1 MRSHFNVP
9 INYAPNPSLSIWA
22 NQQRSNYRNQVL
34 GKTIKKSMREHN
46 QKLIDTGFNFHVD
59 PDEESTGEKD
69 SSSRK
74 RKKGSAPAKEGS
86 AVDDEANSEATK
98 PAAKRSKSSDE
109 YAIDDDIDPLP
120 PLHDGDLQDG
130 LLAPPHNS
138 DLQGEVSDDH
148 DDIGV
153 VFADI

>member
-120 PLHDGDLQDG
+120 PLHDGGLQDG

-138 DLQGEVSDDH
+138 DIQGEVIDDH